1 MLASLGVKP
10 APLEFPVSDRFFLRA
25 GNRAPK
31 ATHSFL
37 GKWQVSEDTGTSYKA
52 SGDREGSRRE
62 KLSLLCVL
70 RTDRKH
76 FKSVSHD

>member
-1 MLASLGVKP
+1 MLSSLGVKL
-10 APLEFPVSDRFFLRA
+10 APLEFPVSDRFVLQA

-62 KLSLLCVL
+62 KPSSLCTI
-70 RTDRKH
+70 RMDRNH